1 MFSAVVI
8 LSPLAMQCL
17 FSSNICVNHN
27 NAFQCVQC
35 THNHFLFLPLCETMA
50 VTYVVFMG
58 FSHSHTFI
66 FIFYRD
72 CHRPTDQVKEAER
85 DKKREKWVWETRT
98 LNIDKNRIHLRFVFI
113 VFSRFKQWNECTT
126 WNGPFSIDTLLS
138 QQFTCS
144 ILATLHTFNSH
155 ARIQSNN
162 LSSVNVSLPLSHFF
176 HRFSYLSVSNL
187 IHHFDSKR
195 HTQFRFEKKR

>member
-17 FSSNICVNHN
+17 FSSNICENHN
-27 NAFQCVQC
+27 NAFQCV
-35 THNHFLFLPLCETMA
+35 
-50 VTYVVFMG
+50 
-58 FSHSHTFI
+58 HTII
-66 FIFYRD
+66 FCFYR
-72 CHRPTDQVKEAER
+72 CVKQWRWLMLCLWAFLTVTHLYLYFTAIAIVQPTSREAER
-85 DKKREKWVWETRT
+85 DKKTRVWETRT
-98 LNIDKNRIHLRFVFI
+98 LNIDKNRIHSRFVFI

-144 ILATLHTFNSH
+144 ILATLQTFNSH

-162 LSSVNVSLPLSHFF
+162 LSSVNVSLPLYLDFSIAF
-176 HRFSYLSVSNL
+176 HIYPSV
-187 IHHFDSKR
+187 I
-195 HTQFRFEKKR
+195 

>member
-17 FSSNICVNHN
+17 FSSNICENHN
-27 NAFQCVQC
+27 NAFQCV
-35 THNHFLFLPLCETMA
+35 
-50 VTYVVFMG
+50 
-58 FSHSHTFI
+58 HTII
-66 FIFYRD
+66 FCFYR
-72 CHRPTDQVKEAER
+72 CVKQWRWLMLCLWAFLTVTHLYLYFTAIAIVQPTSREAER

-98 LNIDKNRIHLRFVFI
+98 LNIDKNRIHSRFVFI

-144 ILATLHTFNSH
+144 ILATLQTFNSH

-162 LSSVNVSLPLSHFF
+162 LSSVNVSLPLSRFF

-195 HTQFRFEKKR
+195 HTQFRFERKR